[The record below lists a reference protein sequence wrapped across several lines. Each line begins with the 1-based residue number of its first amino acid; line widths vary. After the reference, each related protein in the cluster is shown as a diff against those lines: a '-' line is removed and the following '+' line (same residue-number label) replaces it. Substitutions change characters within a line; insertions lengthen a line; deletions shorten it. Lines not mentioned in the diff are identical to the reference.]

1 MDLLGVVSFTLSL
14 CLPVSLSVS
23 VCVRACLS
31 VVSLALSVWL
41 RLCTCWKMKHE
52 FFFLPT
58 LIISFAF
65 ACLDVT
71 SEPTCKRT
79 YVLGEG
85 AEVHEPTRKCL
96 LSECSNPS
104 QQHQAATAA
113 AAAAHPS
120 HLCFC
125 LLPWFFS
132 FFLGLECL
140 VNATQPRPC
149 APTQQNNARPRKA
162 KFNGQ
167 ANALGICGLGL
178 GLGLFVWFVVLF
190 VWLANQEVFCAQC
203 GVCQNADQK
212 FALTFL
218 NHVPCRWSRSRPITI
233 LL

>member
-120 HLCFC
+120 HLCFLFVTLVFFFLSF
-125 LLPWFFS
+125 LLA
-132 FFLGLECL
+132 FFLGLLAWVGMPCQCNPTTPLRPNSAKQCKATKSKIQWSSKRIGDLWVGFGVGFVCL
-140 VNATQPRPC
+140 VCCFVCLVGKPR
-149 APTQQNNARPRKA
+149 
-162 KFNGQ
+162 
-167 ANALGICGLGL
+167 GILCTMWCLPK
-178 GLGLFVWFVVLF
+178 
-190 VWLANQEVFCAQC
+190 C
-203 GVCQNADQK
+203 
-212 FALTFL
+212 
-218 NHVPCRWSRSRPITI
+218 
-233 LL
+233 